1 MSDVTIYTLSQLE
14 EIFPF
19 GKSKLLALCKAGVL
33 PVVKV
38 GRDYI
43 SSPDDNTM
51 DVRTRRK
58 GSFVLNQF
66 NYMVQYYQTFFIL
79 LCLGDL
85 YATDKY
91 KS

>member
-43 SSPDDNTM
+43 SSPEM
-51 DVRTRRK
+51 ITRWLLEHDGK
-58 GSFVLNQF
+58 EVL
-66 NYMVQYYQTFFIL
+66 Y
-79 LCLGDL
+79 
-85 YATDKY
+85 
-91 KS
+91 

>member
-1 MSDVTIYTLSQLE
+1 
-14 EIFPF
+14 
-19 GKSKLLALCKAGVL
+19 
-33 PVVKV
+33 
-38 GRDYI
+38 
-43 SSPDDNTM
+43 M

-66 NYMVQYYQTFFIL
+66 NYMVQYYQTYFML